1 MAITSVWRPL
11 EGENVLSMS
20 GYMMLLVDIVDS
32 CLNLTSHAPICVCV
46 HLHSSPPVWYGEVL
60 YFFKHDLNTDTSASF
75 AVMAWSVPELTAD
88 GVAAVH
94 PDTGFEIYLAP
105 SMSGPLLL
113 NQGDQPPCRVVPIT
127 YIKSIVHMF
136 HDCQPDASGKA
147 GFACVYDAGNSQ
159 VVRHELHNRRWLKP
173 AIV

>member
-1 MAITSVWRPL
+1 
-11 EGENVLSMS
+11 MS
-20 GYMMLLVDIVDS
+20 AYMMYEVDIVDS

-46 HLHSSPPVWYGEVL
+46 RLHSSPPVWYGEVL
-60 YFFKHDLNTDTSASF
+60 YFFKHDLHTDTSTSF

-88 GVAAVH
+88 GAVAVH

-113 NQGDQPPCRVVPIT
+113 NQGDQPPGRVVPIT

-136 HDCQPDASGKA
+136 HDANQMRAARLGLHVCMTLGIVKWSGMS
-147 GFACVYDAGNSQ
+147 YIIDAG
-159 VVRHELHNRRWLKP
+159 
-173 AIV
+173 